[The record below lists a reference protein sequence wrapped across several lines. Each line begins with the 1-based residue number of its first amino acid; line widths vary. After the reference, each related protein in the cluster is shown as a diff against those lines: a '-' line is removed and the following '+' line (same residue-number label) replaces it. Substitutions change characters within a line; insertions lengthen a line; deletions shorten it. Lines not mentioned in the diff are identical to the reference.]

1 MPRFVSSGAA
11 RLFKVAAVE
20 AEVKPEPSDE
30 ERRAILAALE
40 SLESGDAPEPA
51 FWVEEEE
58 P

>member
-1 MPRFVSSGAA
+1 M
-11 RLFKVAAVE
+11 E